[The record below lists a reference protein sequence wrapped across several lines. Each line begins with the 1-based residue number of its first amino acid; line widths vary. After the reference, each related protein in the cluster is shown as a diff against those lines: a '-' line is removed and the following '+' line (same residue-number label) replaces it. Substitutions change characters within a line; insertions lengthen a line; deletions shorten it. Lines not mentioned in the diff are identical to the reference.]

1 MEMYMEEILTSL
13 MPSMVINLLSSVLGI
28 VSYVLTA
35 LALYTIAKRRGLNNP
50 WMAWIPVAN
59 LWLLGSISDQYRYVA
74 RGEVKSKRKVLLVL
88 DILLILVLIGF
99 FATFVAFI
107 VQAVIQSM
115 SHSYGTNEEMIRP
128 LIAMLALLLPMAG
141 LSIAMSVVQY
151 MALYDVYASCDPNN
165 KVLYLVLSIFISLAQ
180 PIILMI
186 LRDKD
191 AGMPPR
197 RPAPFYAIPNQTWQD
212 Q

>member
-59 LWLLGSISDQYRYVA
+59 LWILGSISDQYRYVA
-74 RGEVKSKRKVLLVL
+74 RGEVKSKRKVLIVL

-99 FATFVAFI
+99 FVMLAELI
-107 VQAVIQSM
+107 VQFVIQGL
-115 SHSYGTNEEMIRP
+115 SHSYGTNQDILRP
-128 LIAMLALLLPMAG
+128 ASIMMMLLLPMMA
-141 LSIAMSVVQY
+141 LSITQAVVQY

-165 KVLYLVLSIFISLAQ
+165 KVLYLVLSIFIGLAQ

-186 LRDKD
+186 IREKD
-191 AGMPPR
+191 NGMPPR
-197 RPAPFYAIPNQTWQD
+197 RPEPSYAIPNQAWQD